1 MSRFVARGSP
11 CLGGDDC
18 IPGWCFVLSS
28 QPAWHG
34 FREGKPEVVKET
46 KMETQG
52 DEGHRFWMMLE
63 DDFVWMLEN
72 IMCLLD
78 IFDI

>member
-1 MSRFVARGSP
+1 
-11 CLGGDDC
+11 
-18 IPGWCFVLSS
+18 
-28 QPAWHG
+28 
-34 FREGKPEVVKET
+34 
-46 KMETQG
+46 METQG
-52 DEGHRFWMMLE
+52 DEGHRFWMILV